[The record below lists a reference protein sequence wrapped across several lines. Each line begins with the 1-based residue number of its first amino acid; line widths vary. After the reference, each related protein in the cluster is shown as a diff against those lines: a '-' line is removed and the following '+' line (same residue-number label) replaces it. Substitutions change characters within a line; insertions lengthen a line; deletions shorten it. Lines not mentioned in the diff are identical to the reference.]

1 MPTPAV
7 EDPYKSLFATLGK
20 NHKPVPEEDQYSD
33 LFATLS
39 PEKDVEKPAKADNYE
54 ELFQTLKAPQKA
66 DSYEELFN
74 TLKPSQPASPTPQ
87 AAGGSA
93 IQQRQGAGVSPDF
106 SQAFQTQTTPDGLV
120 LGTFNSRFF
129 NMPNYTLEQAKQIAD
144 KIKQSGA
151 NVIALQ
157 EIEGNAAMDNL
168 MMPNF
173 PGWQYKMN
181 DTPDQQDLAFMW
193 NPEAVTMNG
202 EPLVYYADEVQP
214 SDPNQKVFQR
224 APLVAEF
231 IDKRTG
237 TPFKMGNVHLKSQYV
252 PQGVTKEEAAQLKDR
267 DDILRAYQI
276 SKLNELKDRLGKDG
290 MPVFIPGDYNF
301 NVAGTSSRNRAMRRG
316 IDYKI
321 KALENARG
329 ATDRHYSYDT
339 GRYGQQLDV
348 IGYHNVSPSELSPAF
363 EVESKIPGVP
373 HGPDHDIV
381 ASVWKAVNHDGLS
394 PTDFAANPVTDP
406 DVTAAKTTGHDP
418 AFVNN
423 PYIMDAIRGL
433 ESPVQRFD
441 KHLTHARGQEL
452 NKSVYPW
459 HYRIEMGRA
468 GRSQHTPTLSQ
479 MMFAPAS
486 WILDSLK
493 PSERIEKPV
502 LPDNVKKGEGN
513 AFTDFELRDVV
524 PFISSVSS
532 SIPKAIMKSFRP
544 SDELLKGLGKS
555 LKETGLGDFLA
566 FRKWNKHDY
575 DEEQLPTDYDWQPPT
590 EQPMNI
596 EDADNIKNWFVTPA
610 DQYEFQKREDPDKRT
625 AEEKWKDF
633 LASDPENSGFDAAP
647 EYDLEGK
654 SPYLKTADAP
664 EGDKDFTPLLHVLND
679 VAYSAASGFNGW
691 LGNLLNGAG
700 VTAHAVTDPIG
711 KWTGLL
717 NPEST
722 NFLQDAG
729 MAVHRLKDRADREV
743 IDKDA
748 LYSQVAN
755 QGAMMLPTLM
765 MMAATGG
772 TSAPGT
778 IASAKALSPLGAMA
792 RSTLGGSAAQTMSGT
807 GYAYKTARELGG
819 THQQAMDVAGKAAIA
834 ETIMNTAANFLAG
847 PHGLFTAGRLSNNEW
862 LKRFFGAERWIER
875 PFISPYRLF
884 ARGTGFRW
892 PRAYIGALKTSRA
905 SLDAGLRAY
914 LQAYGRGEI
923 TRAAV
928 QSTIPNRQI
937 SGDPRSKFIDRL
949 FSKEALPTGEKLKAL
964 IPAFYSGALS
974 GLLMNLPQIT
984 KTFKEGYDQDAAL
997 YNRKRADKA
1006 QTIRMLEKQ
1015 QKYLEGIPA
1024 SERTPLHDQE
1034 LRAVKYELNNSKS
1047 RSPLWETLFPY
1058 PSRLRKF
1065 HDDMLFAKR
1074 GPTPEQAEMWRN
1086 QLAKVNSKLGIRL
1099 PTQDELTAAV
1109 SPKIPGHFTRDKN
1122 HHFVKETTATRLG
1135 ELLEERDYLESSLD
1149 RYDHP
1154 VRDALRS
1161 LNPANLARN
1170 ILRSQ
1175 WDKFRD
1181 YWDLQPK
1188 VLEGTKEL
1196 RALENSA
1203 LADLKSNKNRNLTD
1217 DDLTKILNTYK
1228 NMPSESRE
1236 NVKQRYYDDLAAQ
1249 SVARVRTR
1257 MRHEEAERY
1266 ANLEDL
1272 NRVLRVRH
1280 TLVKG
1285 EEPKVERNK
1294 LLEALARERAREE
1307 IPQLVSKA
1315 KIRKDNPEG
1324 RDWTQANAIANILAE
1339 IPRQKRADTYDR
1351 YISDLS
1357 YADSPTLR
1365 HEIEVAEKHFD
1376 RAMREIAL
1384 REAGV
1389 KRPGMLADPRSA
1401 LSTTAAYQDPLIYLL
1416 EALSQRHNYLT
1427 SNKVYDAINKV
1438 TELTPIQK
1446 LIYGK

>member
-1 MPTPAV
+1 MSKPSD
-7 EDPYKSLFATLGK
+7 EDVLKELFANLELPSA
-20 NHKPVPEEDQYSD
+20 PVKKDSDSLDD
-33 LFATLS
+33 LFSGL
-39 PEKDVEKPAKADNYE
+39 VPAKMPDASAGPSPDAAPLDD
-54 ELFQTLKAPQKA
+54 LFKGLDKPQTVPQ
-66 DSYEELFN
+66 L
-74 TLKPSQPASPTPQ
+74 SQQASPTPQ

-93 IQQRQGAGVSPDF
+93 IQQGQGAGVSPDF

-129 NMPNYTLEQAKQIAD
+129 SMPNYTLEQAKQIAD

-181 DTPDQQDLAFMW
+181 DKPDQQDLAFMW

-214 SDPNQKVFQR
+214 SDPSQKVFQR

-237 TPFKMGNVHLKSQYV
+237 TPFKMGNIHLKSQYV
-252 PQGVTKEEAAQLKDR
+252 PQGVTKEEAALLKDR

-486 WILDSLK
+486 WILDSLS

-502 LPDNVKKGEGN
+502 LPDKVKNGEGN

-566 FRKWNKHDY
+566 FRKWNKRDY

-596 EDADNIKNWFVTPA
+596 EDADNVKNWFVTPA
-610 DQYEFQKREDPDKRT
+610 DQYEFQKHEDPDKRT

-664 EGDKDFTPLLHVLND
+664 EGDKDFKPLLHVLND
-679 VAYSAASGFNGW
+679 VAYSTASGFNNW

-711 KWTGLL
+711 KWTGLWD
-717 NPEST
+717 PEST

-729 MAVHRLKDRADREV
+729 RKVHSLKDRADREI

-748 LYSQVAN
+748 LPAQVAN
-755 QGAMMLPTLM
+755 QFGMMMPTLM

-772 TSAPGT
+772 ASAPGT
-778 IASAKALSPLGAMA
+778 IASANAVSPLGAMA

-847 PHGLFTAGRLSNNEW
+847 PHGLFTAGRLSNNET
-862 LKRFFGAERWIER
+862 LKRIFGAERWLER

-937 SGDPRSKFIDRL
+937 SGDPNSKFIDRL

-974 GLLMNLPQIT
+974 GLLTNLPQIT
-984 KTFKEGYDQDAAL
+984 KNWKEGYDQDAAL

-1024 SERTPLHDQE
+1024 SERTPVHDQE

-1065 HDDMLFAKR
+1065 HDAQLF
-1074 GPTPEQAEMWRN
+1074 GPKTSMN
-1086 QLAKVNSKLGIRL
+1086 
-1099 PTQDELTAAV
+1099 
-1109 SPKIPGHFTRDKN
+1109 
-1122 HHFVKETTATRLG
+1122 
-1135 ELLEERDYLESSLD
+1135 
-1149 RYDHP
+1149 
-1154 VRDALRS
+1154 
-1161 LNPANLARN
+1161 LNPVTIAKDLVGGQ
-1170 ILRSQ
+1170 L
-1175 WDKFRD
+1175 DKFLG
-1181 YWDLQPK
+1181 YWDIRPQLK
-1188 VLEGTKEL
+1188 EGTKMRKL
-1196 RALENSA
+1196 FDALGIQPQFSEGSKEQA
-1203 LADLKSNKNRNLTD
+1203 QLERDVQAWLTKKRNLSSEELDKFVNSNTA
-1217 DDLTKILNTYK
+1217 LTKSARARIK
-1228 NMPSESRE
+1228 A
-1236 NVKQRYYDDLAAQ
+1236 QYDDFDNTRRM
-1249 SVARVRTR
+1249 ARVYMAMRRDRSERT
-1257 MRHEEAERY
+1257 E
-1266 ANLEDL
+1266 
-1272 NRVLRVRH
+1272 
-1280 TLVKG
+1280 
-1285 EEPKVERNK
+1285 
-1294 LLEALARERAREE
+1294 AREE
-1307 IPQLVSKA
+1307 LAKLANVQQMLQGKQKSSEKVLQQLQGIVDRESKPTSKSKA
-1315 KIRKDNPEG
+1315 ALDVVERIKQTPDDQL
-1324 RDWTQANAIANILAE
+1324 RDMLDYELTNLTKADLPRIQHENEVQDRAFDRILAQLQNQQSAATPNEKAIARSRDVLQNI
-1339 IPRQKRADTYDR
+1339 
-1351 YISDLS
+1351 
-1357 YADSPTLR
+1357 
-1365 HEIEVAEKHFD
+1365 
-1376 RAMREIAL
+1376 
-1384 REAGV
+1384 
-1389 KRPGMLADPRSA
+1389 
-1401 LSTTAAYQDPLIYLL
+1401 AYVQDPLAYLYSEL
-1416 EALSQRHNYLT
+1416 DNRSLVKPGPDWTILLKRAN
-1427 SNKVYDAINKV
+1427 
-1438 TELTPIQK
+1438 ELTPIER